1 MLKNIKQQLS
11 TISTLILGSLL
22 FIASTT
28 AFANDDSKVF
38 ELRTYYTHPG
48 KLDALKTRFREH
60 TNRIFANH
68 GMQIVGFW
76 APTDTPDSENTLIY
90 IISHASR
97 EQAKLNWQ
105 AFINDPQWQKV
116 FADSRKDGPIVSKV
130 DSVFMQATEFSPIK

>member
-130 DSVFMQATEFSPIK
+130 DSVFMQSTDFSPIK